1 MSGAKS
7 PEYQIQILNSIT
19 TDNILMKNNKEVF
32 ERVAFS
38 LKKYGLK
45 WSKVFGEN
53 LNGPNA
59 MLKAMRACI
68 GKIHIIQGYVST
80 DAKAEFVEIVFRCR
94 KITQDGDER
103 RDKQTVLHEILGV
116 GIEAFRNY
124 FNLGWN
130 FNSMKES
137 LAKDIAEI
145 TIEIL
150 NILTFDGDERSV
162 KIKSSCAVL
171 LFALAMPNENK

>member
-1 MSGAKS
+1 
-7 PEYQIQILNSIT
+7 
-19 TDNILMKNNKEVF
+19 
-32 ERVAFS
+32 VAFS

-68 GKIHIIQGYVST
+68 LKIQITREYVNNSGKRR
-80 DAKAEFVEIVFRCR
+80 KKNLVFR
-94 KITQDGDER
+94 KSNQDGSER
-103 RDKQTVLHEILGV
+103 RDKQSSLQDILGA

-130 FNSMKES
+130 FNSMKET
-137 LAKDIAEI
+137 LAKNIAEI
-145 TIEIL
+145 TIDVL
-150 NILTFDGDERSV
+150 NILSFDNDERSI
-162 KIKSSCAVL
+162 KTKSSCAIL